1 MEVLLLLLLLL
12 SDQFFLRFVEIVW
25 LWEAEEAEEVDGAA
39 CGSVRTRTK
48 PEAFQIPRPKL
59 HWWIVC

>member
-12 SDQFFLRFVEIVW
+12 SDHFFLRFVEIVC
-25 LWEAEEAEEVDGAA
+25 LWESEEAEEVDVAA

-48 PEAFQIPRPKL
+48 PEACQILRPKL